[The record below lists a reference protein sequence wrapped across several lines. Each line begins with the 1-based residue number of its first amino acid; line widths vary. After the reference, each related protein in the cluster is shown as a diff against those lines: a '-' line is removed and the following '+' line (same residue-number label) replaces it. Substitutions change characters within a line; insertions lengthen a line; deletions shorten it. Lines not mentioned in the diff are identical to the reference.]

1 MCILCS
7 MMQRTRQRIQAKQ
20 LLLTCFVLF
29 ALSPCVIKRVLA
41 GTVQVEYAKPLNKS
55 RLIQSSSCYITQDN
69 SDLISAESERNSS
82 KLLLLDYRPDR
93 HFNTVLP
100 EQKLKYDYSKTFSG
114 TSTPKYLLLYLLYF
128 YTTPSSFVDEYHF

>member
-1 MCILCS
+1 MCILSS

-29 ALSPCVIKRVLA
+29 ALSPCVIKEVLA

-93 HFNTVLP
+93 HFNTVQP
-100 EQKLKYDYSKTFSG
+100 EQKLQNNYSKTFSG
-114 TSTPKYLLLYLLYF
+114 TSPPKYILFKRLKLD
-128 YTTPSSFVDEYHF
+128 TTPTA